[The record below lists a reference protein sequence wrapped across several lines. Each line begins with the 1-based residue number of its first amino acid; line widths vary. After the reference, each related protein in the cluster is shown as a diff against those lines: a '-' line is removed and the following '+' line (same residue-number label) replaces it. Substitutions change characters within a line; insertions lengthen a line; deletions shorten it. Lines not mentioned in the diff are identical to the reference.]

1 MPDPDRAIEIDTSL
15 VAEMLALTPAERI
28 ARHDQALDL
37 VLALERAG
45 RRLHGLERRPAPP
58 SRP

>member
-1 MPDPDRAIEIDTSL
+1 MPDRARTVEIDTSL
-15 VAEMLALTPAERI
+15 VAEMLALPPAERI
-28 ARHDQALDL
+28 VRHDQALDL

-45 RRLHGLERRPAPP
+45 RKLHGLEPRPAPP